1 MRFNIEG
8 WIPTELE
15 QSLMDGSFDK
25 EIESGVDILDI
36 DADLLDVLEFNEAM
50 SELKSWAPCNATGLI
65 YLGVS
70 QPHNLIAN
78 LWKESILQVKSL
90 IERIERLR

>member
-25 EIESGVDILDI
+25 EMESGTAIPDIE
-36 DADLLDVLEFNEAM
+36 ADLLDVSEFNEAM
-50 SELKSWAPCNATGLI
+50 SELKREISSWTP
-65 YLGVS
+65 
-70 QPHNLIAN
+70 
-78 LWKESILQVKSL
+78 
-90 IERIERLR
+90 

>member
-25 EIESGVDILDI
+25 KMESVTAVPDI
-36 DADLLDVLEFNEAM
+36 DVDLLDVSEFNEAM
-50 SELKSWAPCNATGLI
+50 SELKREISSWTP
-65 YLGVS
+65 
-70 QPHNLIAN
+70 
-78 LWKESILQVKSL
+78 
-90 IERIERLR
+90 

>member
-25 EIESGVDILDI
+25 EMKSGVDIPDI

-50 SELKSWAPCNATGLI
+50 SEIKREIYSWVP
-65 YLGVS
+65 
-70 QPHNLIAN
+70 
-78 LWKESILQVKSL
+78 
-90 IERIERLR
+90 

>member
-25 EIESGVDILDI
+25 KMESGTAVPDI
-36 DADLLDVLEFNEAM
+36 DADLLDVSEFNEAM
-50 SELKSWAPCNATGLI
+50 SELKREISSWTP
-65 YLGVS
+65 
-70 QPHNLIAN
+70 
-78 LWKESILQVKSL
+78 
-90 IERIERLR
+90 

>member
-25 EIESGVDILDI
+25 KMESGTAIPDIN
-36 DADLLDVLEFNEAM
+36 ADLLDVSEFNEAM
-50 SELKSWAPCNATGLI
+50 SELKREISSWTP
-65 YLGVS
+65 
-70 QPHNLIAN
+70 
-78 LWKESILQVKSL
+78 
-90 IERIERLR
+90 

>member
-25 EIESGVDILDI
+25 EMESGVDIPDI
-36 DADLLDVLEFNEAM
+36 DADLLDVLKFNEAM
-50 SELKSWAPCNATGLI
+50 SELKREISSWTP
-65 YLGVS
+65 
-70 QPHNLIAN
+70 
-78 LWKESILQVKSL
+78 
-90 IERIERLR
+90 

>member
-25 EIESGVDILDI
+25 EMESGVDTPDI
-36 DADLLDVLEFNEAM
+36 EADLLDVSEFNEAM
-50 SELKSWAPCNATGLI
+50 EELKREISTWR
-65 YLGVS
+65 S
-70 QPHNLIAN
+70 
-78 LWKESILQVKSL
+78 
-90 IERIERLR
+90 

>member
-15 QSLMDGSFDK
+15 QSLMDDSFDK
-25 EIESGVDILDI
+25 EMKSGVDIPDI

-50 SELKSWAPCNATGLI
+50 SELKREISNWTP
-65 YLGVS
+65 
-70 QPHNLIAN
+70 
-78 LWKESILQVKSL
+78 
-90 IERIERLR
+90 

>member
-15 QSLMDGSFDK
+15 QSLMDGSFD
-25 EIESGVDILDI
+25 EEMESGVDIPDI

-50 SELKSWAPCNATGLI
+50 SELKREIYCWAP
-65 YLGVS
+65 
-70 QPHNLIAN
+70 
-78 LWKESILQVKSL
+78 
-90 IERIERLR
+90 

>member
-25 EIESGVDILDI
+25 KMKSGVDIPDI
-36 DADLLDVLEFNEAM
+36 DADLLDVLEFNEAI
-50 SELKSWAPCNATGLI
+50 SELKREIYSWAP
-65 YLGVS
+65 
-70 QPHNLIAN
+70 
-78 LWKESILQVKSL
+78 
-90 IERIERLR
+90 

>member
-25 EIESGVDILDI
+25 EMKSGVDIPDI
-36 DADLLDVLEFNEAM
+36 DADLLDVLEFNEAI
-50 SELKSWAPCNATGLI
+50 SELKREIYSWAP
-65 YLGVS
+65 
-70 QPHNLIAN
+70 
-78 LWKESILQVKSL
+78 
-90 IERIERLR
+90 